1 MGLPMHD
8 RAPKRMDVQEA
19 AQDLRWRTLAKIE
32 RPLDR
37 LIYLASTRDYNTGLY
52 YHDGLAARFTQEIA
66 CQALADCHREVF
78 RQLVGAPLKDLVA
91 QVEGYM
97 GTTHTSAAEFIAVWK
112 GLEPYRV
119 VVPVDTDLLSTEF
132 LFSNIKVALAILEHR
147 LNSRPMMGQG
157 A

>member
-1 MGLPMHD
+1 MALPMHD

-78 RQLVGAPLKDLVA
+78 RQLVGASLKDLVA

-97 GTTHTSAAEFIAVWK
+97 GTTHTSATEFIAVWK

-147 LNSRPMMGQG
+147 LNLPQMME
-157 A
+157 

>member
-1 MGLPMHD
+1 MALPMHD

-78 RQLVGAPLKDLVA
+78 RQLVGASLKDLVA

-147 LNSRPMMGQG
+147 LNSPQMMG
-157 A
+157 

>member
-1 MGLPMHD
+1 MALPMHD

-19 AQDLRWRTLAKIE
+19 AQDLRWRTLSKIE

-37 LIYLASTRDYNTGLY
+37 VIYRASTRDYNTGLY

-78 RQLVGAPLKDLVA
+78 HQLVGAPLKDLVN

-97 GTTHTSAAEFIAVWK
+97 GTTHTSASEFIAVWK

-119 VVPVDTDLLSTEF
+119 VVPV
-132 LFSNIKVALAILEHR
+132 
-147 LNSRPMMGQG
+147 
-157 A
+157 

>member
-1 MGLPMHD
+1 MFNAL
-8 RAPKRMDVQEA
+8 RLSTVEEA
-19 AQDLRWRTLAKIE
+19 YADLRHRTLSKIQGNFA
-32 RPLDR
+32 R

-147 LNSRPMMGQG
+147 LNSPQMME
-157 A
+157 